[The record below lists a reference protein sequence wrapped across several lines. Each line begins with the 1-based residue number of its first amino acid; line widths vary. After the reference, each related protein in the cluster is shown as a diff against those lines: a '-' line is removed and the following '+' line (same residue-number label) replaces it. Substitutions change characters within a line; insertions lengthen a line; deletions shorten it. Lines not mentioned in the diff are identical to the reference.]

1 MFWNLLKTTFRNLI
15 KNKAFILLNVLGLT
29 IGLAVFSAIVLFI
42 QYEFSYEKT
51 HKHIDNIYRIEQ
63 FWTGGGQKQNMCGTP
78 PPLCPVLIN
87 DFPEIEKATPISIWR
102 SIIVENEKHEKMRES
117 TILFVDKDF
126 LEMFT
131 INRISGDPDG
141 SLSEPYTGVISRKTA
156 EKYFGDKNP
165 VGKTLKINNQ
175 FAVEIRTVVEDLPE
189 NTHLKF
195 NILISFPTLREL
207 FGDEVVTNDWY
218 SNWIRNY
225 VMVAKNADITGLN
238 KKIRFYLKNYQGEE
252 SENELYLK
260 PLSRIH
266 LYSTVNDE
274 IARVGDINN
283 IKVFSA
289 IGIFILLI
297 ACINFINLSTAF
309 SSDRAREVGVRKI
322 TGASKGLLMN
332 QFLGESI
339 LLAVISM
346 HIGLILLE
354 ALLPYF
360 NMLVD
365 RNLELNYF
373 NNWTFSGGMLFI
385 SFLVGMIA
393 GFYPAVILSS
403 FHPAIIIKGNL
414 SRGSKTPVLRRILV
428 ILQFFV
434 SITLIICSIL
444 VLQQL
449 NFMKNKDLGFD
460 KDHVLSIGITNSEMS
475 KVEVFRNEVLKNPG
489 VIEVGTSDY
498 LPMASTNWT
507 GFSWEG
513 AQEDEWIKMNINYV
527 DFNFLNVYGI
537 KIIDGR
543 TFTREMALQDQKYVV
558 LNETAVRNLGWDG
571 EAVGKIIYFWVD
583 YRSRDGKRV
592 QVAGVVKDYHF
603 LSKHYPITPLI
614 MPLINDST
622 AGGRI
627 SVKIT
632 PYDMDQTLKFMEH
645 KFKEVFPEEIWDYSF
660 TDDTLDAMYDTESKL
675 GKLVLFF
682 AGLAIV
688 IASLGLFGLISFTTT
703 QRTKEIGIRKVLGA
717 PVRSIF
723 FLISREFMV
732 LLVLA
737 NLIAW
742 PVSYLFINKWLQNFQ
757 YQISIGFIVF
767 FIAGILS
774 LLIANLT
781 AGFRVIRTAN
791 TNPANSLRYE

>member
-297 ACINFINLSTAF
+297 ACINFINLATAR
-309 SSDRAREVGVRKI
+309 SANRAKEVGMRKVV
-322 TGASKGLLMN
+322 GAHRLQVIQ
-332 QFLGESI
+332 QFLGESVLLS
-339 LLAVISM
+339 LLALLLAIALVELSLPMFNALTGKELVIDYGSNLTVSLGLVGITLFVGIVAGSYPAFFLSAFQPVAVLKGTMKAGSQGSFRRKVLVVVQFVIS
-346 HIGLILLE
+346 
-354 ALLPYF
+354 
-360 NMLVD
+360 
-365 RNLELNYF
+365 
-373 NNWTFSGGMLFI
+373 I
-385 SFLVGMIA
+385 S
-393 GFYPAVILSS
+393 
-403 FHPAIIIKGNL
+403 
-414 SRGSKTPVLRRILV
+414 
-428 ILQFFV
+428 
-434 SITLIICSIL
+434 LIIATGIVDDQL
-444 VLQQL
+444 QYMRNKKLGLQQ
-449 NFMKNKDLGFD
+449 
-460 KDHVLSIGITNSEMS
+460 
-475 KVEVFRNEVLKNPG
+475 R
-489 VIEVGTSDY
+489 
-498 LPMASTNWT
+498 
-507 GFSWEG
+507 
-513 AQEDEWIKMNINYV
+513 
-527 DFNFLNVYGI
+527 
-537 KIIDGR
+537 
-543 TFTREMALQDQKYVV
+543 
-558 LNETAVRNLGWDG
+558 
-571 EAVGKIIYFWVD
+571 
-583 YRSRDGKRV
+583 
-592 QVAGVVKDYHF
+592 
-603 LSKHYPITPLI
+603 
-614 MPLINDST
+614 
-622 AGGRI
+622 AGGRY
-627 SVKIT
+627 
-632 PYDMDQTLKFMEH
+632 P
-645 KFKEVFPEEIWDYSF
+645 
-660 TDDTLDAMYDTESKL
+660 
-675 GKLVLFF
+675 
-682 AGLAIV
+682 
-688 IASLGLFGLISFTTT
+688 
-703 QRTKEIGIRKVLGA
+703 
-717 PVRSIF
+717 
-723 FLISREFMV
+723 
-732 LLVLA
+732 
-737 NLIAW
+737 
-742 PVSYLFINKWLQNFQ
+742 
-757 YQISIGFIVF
+757 
-767 FIAGILS
+767 
-774 LLIANLT
+774 
-781 AGFRVIRTAN
+781 
-791 TNPANSLRYE
+791 

>member
-603 LSKHYPITPLI
+603 LSKHYPITPLCR
-614 MPLINDST
+614 MSQC
-622 AGGRI
+622 
-627 SVKIT
+627 S
-632 PYDMDQTLKFMEH
+632 
-645 KFKEVFPEEIWDYSF
+645 
-660 TDDTLDAMYDTESKL
+660 
-675 GKLVLFF
+675 
-682 AGLAIV
+682 
-688 IASLGLFGLISFTTT
+688 
-703 QRTKEIGIRKVLGA
+703 A
-717 PVRSIF
+717 P
-723 FLISREFMV
+723 
-732 LLVLA
+732 
-737 NLIAW
+737 
-742 PVSYLFINKWLQNFQ
+742 
-757 YQISIGFIVF
+757 
-767 FIAGILS
+767 
-774 LLIANLT
+774 
-781 AGFRVIRTAN
+781 
-791 TNPANSLRYE
+791 